1 MCSSKSHLVIRFFGR
16 DFSFFHCITILH
28 TFKLSESYWNCFKIT
43 LLIQETNFKK
53 ISLTFLFFWVRKI
66 ILKKK
71 SKSKIFIFS
80 LKISE
85 NFRFPPE
92 ILEIFNTKKNPRHF
106 HFFRHFRHFR
116 FFSEI
121 SIFPENFEKINI
133 YFFQNN
139 FSVTKKYF
147 FR

>member
-1 MCSSKSHLVIRFFGR
+1 MILTPGSIRYVQQQIPFGNQVFWTR
-16 DFSFFHCITILH
+16 FWVFHFITILR

-43 LLIQETNFKK
+43 LLIQETNLKK
-53 ISLTFLFFWVRKI
+53 ISLTFLFFGFRKI

-71 SKSKIFIFS
+71 SKSKIFIFF

-92 ILEIFNTKKNPRHF
+92 ILEIFNTKKKHRHF
-106 HFFRHFRHFR
+106 YFFRHFRHFR

-121 SIFPENFEKINI
+121 SIFPENFEKNKYI
-133 YFFQNN
+133 YF
-139 FSVTKKYF
+139 SK
-147 FR
+147 

>member
-28 TFKLSESYWNCFKIT
+28 TFKLSKSYWNCFKIT
-43 LLIQETNFKK
+43 LLIQETNYKK
-53 ISLTFLFFWVRKI
+53 NLID
-66 ILKKK
+66 
-71 SKSKIFIFS
+71 IFIFWVS
-80 LKISE
+80 KNYFEKKIKIENFHFFPSKFPKISDFPR
-85 NFRFPPE
+85 NFGNFQHQ
-92 ILEIFNTKKNPRHF
+92 KKSPTF
-106 HFFRHFRHFR
+106 SFFRHFRHFR